1 MRVNHNQLQSRLKY
15 HLLQTQLEIQ
25 HEKLKEAS
33 STLFNN
39 IGQALVCIRLGL
51 LKAAQQYSDT
61 ELEQNSKQLAQIIK
75 DLREL
80 NSRLD
85 PEEILKKGIT
95 SALEEE
101 LEKLTRD
108 SAIRTRIQQTGQPF
122 NLSTE
127 ATFIVFRMLQECM
140 QIAVQHTQPQNLLL
154 CILYTKEHAVFS
166 LKDDGRQPETLAP
179 LQDPKFLHTLEE
191 RARLA
196 DAVLQVE
203 STPEYGSHVTIKLS
217 KTK

>member
-15 HLLQTQLEIQ
+15 HLMQTQLEIQ

-39 IGQALVCIRLGL
+39 IGQSLVCIRLGL
-51 LKAAQQYSDT
+51 LKAAQQYADT

-85 PEEILKKGIT
+85 PEEILHKGIST
-95 SALEEE
+95 ALQEE
-101 LEKLTRD
+101 LEKLTRT
-108 SAIRTRIQQTGQPF
+108 SEIHARVQQTGEAF
-122 NLSTE
+122 HLGTE
-127 ATFIVFRMLQECM
+127 ATFIVFRILQECM
-140 QIAVQHTQPQNLLL
+140 QVAVQQTKPENLLL
-154 CILYTKEHAVFS
+154 SILYTREHAIFS
-166 LKDDGRQPETLAP
+166 LKDDGRHFEAYPP
-179 LQDPKFLHTLEE
+179 LQDERFLQTLEE
-191 RARLA
+191 RARMA
-196 DAVLQVE
+196 DAILQFDF
-203 STPEYGSHVTIKLS
+203 SPEYGSHVTIKLS